1 MKQYVPLK
9 PKKRAIK
16 VCECGNSSN
25 SYVCNLQVYT
35 GRQDGGV
42 TEHRLGSSD
51 HSIMAKSPKERGYMS
66 LLSPLGGKGL
76 NKVFENNYNC
86 LMGIDVYA

>member
-16 VCECGNSSN
+16 VCECGNSSHG
-25 SYVCNLQVYT
+25 YVCNLQVYT
-35 GRQDGGV
+35 GRQDGRV

-76 NKVFENNYNC
+76 NKVFENN
-86 LMGIDVYA
+86 